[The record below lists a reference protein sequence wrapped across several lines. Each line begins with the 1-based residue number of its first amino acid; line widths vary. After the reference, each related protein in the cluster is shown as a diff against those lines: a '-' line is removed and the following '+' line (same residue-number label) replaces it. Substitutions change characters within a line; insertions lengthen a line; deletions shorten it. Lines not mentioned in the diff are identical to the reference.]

1 MFLLIKNKNKMLLGS
16 NIINKRQMSQIYKL
30 NVNVMLRIIS
40 KVLGILVLINPN
52 FLLIVIIIHLIICSL
67 EKDINMKILSFIE
80 FLFEIYIHFLKP
92 LFKFSVLY
100 IK

>member
-1 MFLLIKNKNKMLLGS
+1 MLLGS